1 MKYKLIDKP
10 QFVSREIYNEVT
22 DKLVSKLIS
31 NTNVIS
37 IYTIGH
43 VGNPGISDIDMLI
56 IVKDNCMLADNFRVD
71 MSGQEKYLFLHQPYA
86 CSKSGFIK
94 AETFSFFHNYNLV
107 HGKDIRT
114 AANLNTTE
122 IDILKKQ
129 TALEFLLKMYMQ
141 LFIQKKYK
149 ILRVRDLLLH
159 GKALIYDLEFLNISS
174 GNLFQLVQKVIE
186 WRKDWFNKTPTDN
199 ELIEWFDG
207 LFLELHLRFTT
218 NKLFSEI
225 SFPESKTYSI
235 AKNIRLKARSN
246 IFKVNHSGLL
256 VPFLSTISSKRGV
269 KILNKLNLFEFEVP
283 SSIIQTPSIITERF
297 ESEAMLRSY
306 GKQFL
311 PHFLPMTSSLHLN

>member
-10 QFVSREIYNEVT
+10 QFVSREIYDKVT
-22 DKLVSKLIS
+22 DKLISKLTS

-56 IVKDNCMLADNFRVD
+56 IVKDNCDMLIIVKDNCIVADNFRVE

-86 CSKSGFIK
+86 CSESGFKK

-107 HGKDIRT
+107 HGKDVRT

-122 IDILKKQ
+122 IEILKKQ

-141 LFIQKKYK
+141 LFVQKKYK

-174 GNLFQLVQKVIE
+174 GNLFL
-186 WRKDWFNKTPTDN
+186 
-199 ELIEWFDG
+199 
-207 LFLELHLRFTT
+207 
-218 NKLFSEI
+218 
-225 SFPESKTYSI
+225 
-235 AKNIRLKARSN
+235 
-246 IFKVNHSGLL
+246 
-256 VPFLSTISSKRGV
+256 
-269 KILNKLNLFEFEVP
+269 
-283 SSIIQTPSIITERF
+283 
-297 ESEAMLRSY
+297 
-306 GKQFL
+306 
-311 PHFLPMTSSLHLN
+311 

>member
-22 DKLVSKLIS
+22 DKLISKLIS

-56 IVKDNCMLADNFRVD
+56 IVKDNCMLADNFRVN

-174 GNLFQLVQKVIE
+174 GKLFLLVQKVIE

-199 ELIEWFDG
+199 ELD
-207 LFLELHLRFTT
+207 R
-218 NKLFSEI
+218 KS
-225 SFPESKTYSI
+225 
-235 AKNIRLKARSN
+235 
-246 IFKVNHSGLL
+246 V
-256 VPFLSTISSKRGV
+256 V
-269 KILNKLNLFEFEVP
+269 
-283 SSIIQTPSIITERF
+283 
-297 ESEAMLRSY
+297 
-306 GKQFL
+306 
-311 PHFLPMTSSLHLN
+311 